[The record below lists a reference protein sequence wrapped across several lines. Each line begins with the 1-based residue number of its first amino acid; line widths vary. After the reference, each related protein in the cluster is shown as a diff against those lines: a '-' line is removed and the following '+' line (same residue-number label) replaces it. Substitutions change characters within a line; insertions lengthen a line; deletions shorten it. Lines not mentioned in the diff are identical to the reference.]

1 MGPEYPEGIA
11 VVTADDRFHFI
22 VSHDAIIAGMGS
34 FYVELPKAELH
45 LHLEGSVEPATLLEI
60 DPRLDPG
67 LVAERYRYA
76 DFLGFLKSYA
86 WITGFLRGPGEYAL
100 VTRRLLEQLQ
110 AQGVSYAEINL
121 SVGVMLWRSQD
132 FGPIYDAVRREADSS
147 SVRVNWILD
156 AVRQFGVEAAQRVA
170 ELAAERVNDGVVG
183 FGIGGDEARGPAEL
197 FADVFA
203 FARGRRLHLVP
214 HAGESAG
221 PESVWAALRLGAE
234 RIGHGIRSIDDP
246 ALMNHLRDHDIPLE
260 VCISSNI
267 CTGVVGSLA
276 EHPVRRLFD
285 AGVPIV
291 LNSDDPPMF
300 HTTLA
305 REYEIAAS
313 EFGFTEGELRQL
325 AANSFRYAFQ

>member
-1 MGPEYPEGIA
+1 
-11 VVTADDRFHFI
+11 
-22 VSHDAIIAGMGS
+22 MGS
-34 FYVELPKAELH
+34 FYVELRKAELH

-60 DPRLDPG
+60 DPGLDHG
-67 LVAERYRYA
+67 MVAERYRYA

-86 WITGFLRGPGEYAL
+86 WITSFLRGPDEYAL
-100 VTRRLLEQLQ
+100 VTRRLLERLQ
-110 AQGVSYAEINL
+110 AQSVSYAEINL

-132 FGPIYDAVRREADSS
+132 FGPIYDAVKREADGSG
-147 SVRVNWILD
+147 VRVNWILD

-170 ELAAERVNDGVVG
+170 ELAAERVSDGVVG

-197 FADVFA
+197 FTDVCA
-203 FARGRRLHLVP
+203 FARGKGLHLAP

-246 ALMNHLRDHDIPLE
+246 ALMKHLRDHDIPLE

-276 EHPVRRLFD
+276 QHPVRRLFD

-305 REYEIAAS
+305 REYEIAAT
-313 EFGFTEGELRQL
+313 EFGFSESELRQL